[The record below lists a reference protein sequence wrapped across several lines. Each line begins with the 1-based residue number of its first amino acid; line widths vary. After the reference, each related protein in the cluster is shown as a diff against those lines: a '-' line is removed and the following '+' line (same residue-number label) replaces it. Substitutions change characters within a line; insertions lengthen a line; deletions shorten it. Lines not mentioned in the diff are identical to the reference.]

1 MACILD
7 SGMERQFCGFVLG
20 VEWTS
25 PQPMGFAVHFF
36 FGGRHRGVA
45 AANKAEIDFQN
56 SLAACSVRSPG
67 LEDDNTG
74 CCCQKNIRPATKT
87 TRAIIKDRAGLARGR
102 YIMP

>member
-1 MACILD
+1 M
-7 SGMERQFCGFVLG
+7 

-56 SLAACSVRSPG
+56 SSSVCSARSVG
-67 LEDDNTG
+67 LEDDHTG
-74 CCCQKNIRPATKT
+74 CCCQRNTRPPRKT

-102 YIMP
+102 YIAP